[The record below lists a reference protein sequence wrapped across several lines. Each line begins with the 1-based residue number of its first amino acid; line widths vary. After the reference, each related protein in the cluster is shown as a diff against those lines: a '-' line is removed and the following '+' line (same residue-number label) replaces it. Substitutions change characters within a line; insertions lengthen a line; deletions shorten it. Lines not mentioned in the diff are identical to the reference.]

1 MKKTSILKYFVLLK
15 KVKPVHY
22 LVIAGIIAL
31 GVFNAVTAVM
41 PQVKQNRYERGIEKS
56 FNKWWEEEGANQFKV
71 VGIEPDEKIRQE
83 EFEQFRNRAFDLKPS
98 YIIEDRVELMK
109 KDFRE
114 WWEIRGGKEEF
125 TAKNNRYP
133 SESDFRH
140 ELAQWID
147 NYTDKFA
154 RYNMAFVPKK
164 EQYDRLLTSWI
175 LFPSIWNYVLFAVL
189 FVFALV
195 HLEKRWQWFILW
207 GCIVG
212 WTLGGGVLVS
222 ILTGTSF
229 FDHYSGER
237 YMGMSLTIA
246 FLLGATAFAPR
257 KDMVSQLTSAVC
269 FTGLV
274 LDMAVNWFANPNI
287 FGAVTV
293 LSPVAFGAGAIAGLK
308 IETRRKTRYEL
319 KQEALQQRARRIESR
334 NPMAEMKNKTRVMIQ
349 SGIENAKGGRPEQAL
364 SLLTQSMVQLLQ
376 EHPIDKAAVL
386 SLADSMNKLY
396 IEVSS
401 NQWLEWGE
409 LAKNKN
415 APEAAIMLLEKGLSL
430 EKDKNFARRAL
441 YTLGETCVIREIDV
455 EEGLKHLRKVIEM
468 NKTDILAKQ
477 AQKILDSYKALTDS
491 SSNGD

>member
-1 MKKTSILKYFVLLK
+1 MKKSSISNIIALLK

-22 LVIAGIIAL
+22 LVVLAILGIGIFN
-31 GVFNAVTAVM
+31 GVTGIM
-41 PQVKQNRYERGIEKS
+41 PQIKQDRYEKGIEKS
-56 FNKWWEEEGANQFKV
+56 FDKWWEEEGANQFKV
-71 VGIEPDEKIRQE
+71 VGIEPTEKIRQE
-83 EFEQFRNRAFDLKPS
+83 EFEQFRNRAFALKPS
-98 YIIEDRVELMK
+98 YIVEDRVEVMK

-125 TAKNNRYP
+125 IAKHNRYP

-140 ELAQWID
+140 ELAEWID

-164 EQYDRLLTSWI
+164 EQYDRLFTSWI
-175 LFPSIWNYVLFAVL
+175 LFPSVWSYILFAIL
-189 FVFALV
+189 FVFTLV
-195 HLEKRWQWFILW
+195 QLEKRWQWFILW

-212 WTLGGGVLVS
+212 WALFGGVLVS
-222 ILTGTSF
+222 VMTGTSF

-257 KDMVSQLTSAVC
+257 KELTSQALSAVC
-269 FTGLV
+269 FAGLL
-274 LDMAVNWFANPNI
+274 LDMAVNWFVNPNI

-293 LSPVAFGAGAIAGLK
+293 LSPIAFGAGAFAGLK

-319 KQEALQQRARRIESR
+319 KQEALQERARRIASR
-334 NPMAEMKNKTRVMIQ
+334 NPMAEMKNKTRTMIQ
-349 SGIENAKGGRPEQAL
+349 SGIENAKGGRPEQAY

-376 EHPIDKAAVL
+376 EHPIDKALVI
-386 SLADSMNKLY
+386 SLADNMNKLY
-396 IEVSS
+396 IEISS

-409 LAKNKN
+409 IAKAKN
-415 APEAAIMLLEKGLSL
+415 APEAAIMLLKKGLSL

-441 YTLGETCVIREIDV
+441 YTLGETCVTNKIELEDGIKR
-455 EEGLKHLRKVIEM
+455 LQKVIEM
-468 NKTDILAKQ
+468 NSTDILAKQ
-477 AQKILDSYKALTDS
+477 AQRILDNVKK
-491 SSNGD
+491 

>member
-1 MKKTSILKYFVLLK
+1 MKKPSISNVIALLK
-15 KVKPVHY
+15 KVKPIHY
-22 LVIAGIIAL
+22 LVVLAIIGIGI
-31 GVFNAVTAVM
+31 FNAVTGVM
-41 PQVKQNRYERGIEKS
+41 PQIKQGRYERGIEKS

-71 VGIEPDEKIRQE
+71 VGVEPTEKVRQE
-83 EFEQFRNRAFDLKPS
+83 EFEQFRNRALSIKPS
-98 YIIEDRVELMK
+98 YIIEDRVEVMR

-114 WWEIRGGKEEF
+114 WWEIKGGKEEF
-125 TAKNNRYP
+125 ISKNNRYP
-133 SESDFRH
+133 SESDFRQ
-140 ELAQWID
+140 ELAKWID
-147 NYTDKFA
+147 SYTDKFA

-175 LFPSIWNYVLFAVL
+175 LFPSVWSYILFAGL

-212 WTLGGGVLVS
+212 WALAGGIFVNLM
-222 ILTGTSF
+222 TGTSF

-293 LSPVAFGAGAIAGLK
+293 LSPVAFGAGAFAGLK
-308 IETRRKTRYEL
+308 IETRRKTRFEL
-319 KQEALQQRARRIESR
+319 KQEALAERARRIEKR
-334 NPMAEMKNKTRVMIQ
+334 NPMAEMKSKTRAMIQ

-376 EHPIDKAAVL
+376 EHPIDNAAVL

-409 LAKNKN
+409 IAKTKN
-415 APEAAIMLLEKGLSL
+415 APEAAIMLLKKGLSL

-455 EEGLKHLRKVIEM
+455 EDGLKHLRKVIEM

-491 SSNGD
+491 SNNGD

>member
-1 MKKTSILKYFVLLK
+1 MNKPSISNIIALLK
-15 KVKPVHY
+15 KVKPIHY
-22 LVIAGIIAL
+22 LVVLAIIGIGI
-31 GVFNAVTAVM
+31 FNAVTGIM
-41 PQVKQNRYERGIEKS
+41 PQVKQSRYERGIEKS
-56 FNKWWEEEGANQFKV
+56 FNKWWEDEGANQFKI
-71 VGIEPDEKIRQE
+71 VGVEPTEKVRQE
-83 EFEQFRNRAFDLKPS
+83 EFEQFRNRAFALKPS
-98 YIIEDRVELMK
+98 YIIEDRVELMR

-125 TAKNNRYP
+125 IAKNNRYP
-133 SESDFRH
+133 SESDFRR
-140 ELAQWID
+140 ELAEWID
-147 NYTDKFA
+147 KYTDKFA

-175 LFPSIWNYVLFAVL
+175 LFPSVWSYILFAVL
-189 FVFALV
+189 FVFTLV
-195 HLEKRWQWFILW
+195 RLEKRWQWFILW

-212 WTLGGGVLVS
+212 WALIGGVLVS
-222 ILTGTSF
+222 VMTGTSF

-257 KDMVSQLTSAVC
+257 KELSSQALSAIC
-269 FTGLV
+269 FTGLL
-274 LDMAVNWFANPNI
+274 LDMAVNWFINPNI
-287 FGAVTV
+287 FGAVAV
-293 LSPVAFGAGAIAGLK
+293 LSPVAFGVGAVAGLK

-319 KQEALQQRARRIESR
+319 KQEALQERARRIEKR
-334 NPMAEMKNKTRVMIQ
+334 NPMAEMKSKTRTMIQ

-364 SLLTQSMVQLLQ
+364 SLLTQAMVQLLQ
-376 EHPIDKAAVL
+376 EHPIDKATVL

-409 LAKNKN
+409 IAKNKN
-415 APEAAIMLLEKGLSL
+415 APEAAIMFLKKGLSL

-455 EEGLKHLRKVIEM
+455 EDGLKHLQKVIEM

-477 AQKILDSYKALTDS
+477 AQKILDSYKALIDS
-491 SSNGD
+491 SRNGG